1 MDGSNVFIGGTSCG
15 RKPFCLAIQDAVGES
30 IVKALEMGYS
40 RILVLT
46 NCKGLSQVCKLYK
59 QPSWHQKTLIADL
72 NHFRNQGLHLDFL
85 FVPRYVVGHVY
96 DLAFITTCFP
106 VHRCKL
112 NPNCVQV

>member
-1 MDGSNVFIGGTSCG
+1 MSNN
-15 RKPFCLAIQDAVGES
+15 
-30 IVKALEMGYS
+30 
-40 RILVLT
+40 LT
-46 NCKGLSQVCKLYK
+46 TKVCKLYK
-59 QPSWHQKTLIADL
+59 QPSWHQRTLIADL

-85 FVPRYVVGHVY
+85 FVPRYVVGHAY